1 MAVLKNRTQKD
12 FTMISNRILRDQSLT
27 MKERG
32 VLCTVCGLPDGW
44 NFTAAG
50 LASIVPDGVDSI
62 SASIK
67 SLEKKGYLEWKKVRT
82 CGGKYASEIEV
93 FTEPHGKNRNGKT
106 STAEPTRTNQ
116 HGDTVTD
123 NSGQYNTYNTKLKD
137 NTYDHISIIHKDQAI
152 DGENEE
158 GHNKEQDLSMD
169 SECLANTAEI
179 ENYKKIIAD
188 NIRMDWLLE
197 TAERHDESEVRM
209 VNEIYDVICDMVCFK
224 RDHVTIKGCD
234 HPWNVVKSQ
243 FLKLKHE
250 HVAAVLN
257 RIVDAELGIKNME
270 SYLISTLYSESLV
283 GTIGSQAELHD
294 DYLKSLRG
302 KPYDV

>member
-82 CGGKYASEIEV
+82 CGGKYASEIED
-93 FTEPHGKNRNGKT
+93 FTEPHGIIRDGKT
-106 STAEPTRTNQ
+106 
-116 HGDTVTD
+116 DTD
-123 NSGQYNTYNTKLKD
+123 NPIRTDQDGSAVMENPGQYNTYNIKPKD
-137 NTYDHISIIHKDQAI
+137 NTYNHKSINHKKQQS
-152 DGENEE
+152 DGEIDE
-158 GHNKEQDLSMD
+158 GGSSDENGQ
-169 SECLANTAEI
+169 SEANEI
-179 ENYKKIIAD
+179 ETYKKIIAE
-188 NIRMDWLLE
+188 NIKIDWLLE
-197 TAERHDESEVRM
+197 SAQRHNDSEVMM
-209 VNEIYDVICDMVCFK
+209 VNEIYDVICDMVCYK

-234 HPWNVVKSQ
+234 YPWSVVKSQ
-243 FLKLKHE
+243 FLKLRHE
-250 HVAAVLN
+250 HIADVLN

-270 SYLISTLYSESLV
+270 SYLISTLYSASLV
-283 GTIGSQAELHD
+283 GTIEAQAELHD
-294 DYLKSLRG
+294 DYLKMLRG